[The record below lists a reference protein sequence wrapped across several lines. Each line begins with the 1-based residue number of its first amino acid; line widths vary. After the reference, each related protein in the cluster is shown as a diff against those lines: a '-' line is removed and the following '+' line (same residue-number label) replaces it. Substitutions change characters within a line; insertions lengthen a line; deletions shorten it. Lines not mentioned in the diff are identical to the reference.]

1 MADSQNN
8 TAVASK
14 QVNIG
19 SWISRGW
26 DIVTADMGSFLLLG
40 LIYIVILTVASSTVI
55 GEWLV
60 IGPLQVGIF
69 YIIFEKMR
77 GKPINIGDIA
87 KGFNFFIAAVLS
99 NILISIFSA
108 IGFLLCIIP
117 GLIIMALYIFA
128 PPLIVE
134 KNLDFWAAMEESRK
148 VAKEHLFELTLFLF
162 ILALINLV
170 GVLVCGIGIIFTLP
184 LSFAA
189 IAVGYDEL
197 IGVEKEQGE

>member
-40 LIYIVILTVASSTVI
+40 LIYIVIVTVASSTVI

-197 IGVEKEQGE
+197 IGVEKEPGE